1 VLQPVEGGIERPLLD
16 AQDVVRHLLDAT
28 RDRPAVLRFE
38 LQRLEDE
45 EVERSLNEV
54 DGLDGLLPMIIDT
67 SLPMLLSII
76 KGKEQ
81 LRANHADDALAVY
94 AAGLAER

>member
-1 VLQPVEGGIERPLLD
+1 MLWL
-16 AQDVVRHLLDAT
+16 
-28 RDRPAVLRFE
+28 E
-38 LQRLEDE
+38 LQRLEDQE
-45 EVERSLNEV
+45 IERSLYKV

-81 LRANHADDALAVY
+81 LRANHGDRASRVY